1 MMKRR
6 NLMDTEK
13 KTTAKKKPT
22 TKKTEPTKAKATTKA
37 TATKKKAEPSVK
49 ASVASEKKDTGKMY
63 TVSVRTKLNV
73 RAGAGFSYPIVKFLK
88 DGDRVIITSEK
99 DGFGK
104 IDESE
109 WVSMNYLKII

>member
-1 MMKRR
+1 
-6 NLMDTEK
+6 MDTEK
-13 KTTAKKKPT
+13 KTTVKKKTT
-22 TKKTEPTKAKATTKA
+22 TKKTEPTKAKA

>member
-1 MMKRR
+1 
-6 NLMDTEK
+6 MDTEK
-13 KTTAKKKPT
+13 KATKKKTTT
-22 TKKTEPTKAKATTKA
+22 TKKTEPTKAKA

-49 ASVASEKKDTGKMY
+49 ASVASQKKDTGTMY

-109 WVSMNYLKII
+109 WVSMDYLKKS

>member
-1 MMKRR
+1 
-6 NLMDTEK
+6 MDTEK
-13 KTTAKKKPT
+13 KTTVKKKPT
-22 TKKTEPTKAKATTKA
+22 TKKTEPTKAKATT
-37 TATKKKAEPSVK
+37 TKKKAEPSVK
-49 ASVASEKKDTGKMY
+49 ASVSSEKKDTGKMY

>member
-1 MMKRR
+1 
-6 NLMDTEK
+6 MDTEK
-13 KTTAKKKPT
+13 KTTAKKKTT
-22 TKKTEPTKAKATTKA
+22 TKKTEPTKAKT

-109 WVSMNYLKII
+109 WVSMDYLKII